1 MATIT
6 RQTSLLVAE
15 DWTKLYQ
22 TFRNADFKSYDFET
36 LRKSMVDYLRTYYP
50 EDFNDFIESS
60 EFIALIDLI
69 AFLGQSLA
77 FRADLNARENF
88 IDTAQRRDSI
98 LKLARLISYNP
109 KRNINAQGYLKFDSV
124 STTETVYDS
133 SGINLSGLV
142 INWADSSNDNWQE
155 QFTAIINAALLAN
168 QTISKPSNSQNI
180 NGIATSEYQINL
192 SSSVIP
198 TYGFNVN
205 LEGSRTPFEMVSP
218 TSAGQNY
225 IYEIPPTPN
234 QPFNIL
240 YKTDGLGNFSV
251 NTGFFLYFKQGSLA
265 SVDVNFLESLPN
277 RVYSVNVDNINNSDV
292 WLYSLDRN
300 GNPDQL
306 WTQVPAV
313 NATNIIYNQ
322 TSEQGSSTNR
332 NMYQVVT
339 RANDQIDLVFG
350 DGAFSNIPQGNFR
363 IYYRVSNGLSY
374 KITPSEMQGVIMP
387 INYVSRTGRI
397 ETLTI
402 RASLRYTVANAVSR
416 ETIEEIRQKAPQQ
429 YYTQNRMI
437 TGEDYNI
444 LPYTLFNDVLKT
456 KAVNRT
462 SSGVSR
468 YLDVIDTTGKYS
480 STNIFCQDG
489 VLYRDPF
496 VNSFTFDYVTTNDIF
511 KVINNSIKPIAGE
524 QETLQYFYANFPL
537 ISLTGVYWHYSTTI
551 NNGNTGFF
559 DDVAGKIIQIGPT
572 VASANKYIVQGS
584 IVRFNAGA
592 GNYFDAQNRVQTGT
606 PSKPGDKFYIY
617 AAIEKVVGDGTNGGQ
632 GNLSNG
638 QGPVT
643 INQVVPNGA
652 IADRVFAVFNNE
664 FSTSLVSSMISKIQ
678 AFENFG
684 LRYDIESVS
693 WKLIQDADLDTGEFS
708 LGAAGSSSG
717 NNLDSSWLIRFQ
729 TLGQTYTVFYR
740 GLNYVFE
747 SVGETNFYFD
757 DTVKVFDPKTGLTI
771 NDQIK
776 VLKVN
781 NKPDSSEQLALDYTW
796 YIYKNIIEVDG
807 YENPNKILITFP
819 DSDYDGIP
827 DNPELFELIVAPSI
841 DTDSKYVYFQETY
854 GYDNFVIQTPVDNAT
869 VNSFYNNISE
879 IEVAK
884 TLYQNGQLFYVPDIN
899 TFYQLT
905 ITGASY
911 TLSVAT
917 GYTAKIGRQDIYFQ
931 YRHNTPNY
939 RRIDPSP
946 NNIIDLYVLT
956 KQYAADYVAW
966 IQDTSGKVAEPS
978 PLTGEELGVSY
989 ASLENYKSVS
999 DSIIYNPAKFKPIF
1013 GDKAPISLQAKFK
1026 VVKNPNVVVGDNEI
1040 KSSVISAINTYFDI
1054 NNWDFGETF
1063 YFSELAAYLHTQLQP
1078 NISSIL
1084 IVPSSESSAFG
1095 SLLQINAAFNEIII
1109 SAATV
1114 NDVLIIPAI
1123 TAAQLNQTGSVIVG

>member
-77 FRADLNARENF
+77 FRGDLNARENF
-88 IDTAQRRDSI
+88 MDTAQRRDSI
-98 LKLARLISYNP
+98 LKLAKLISYNP
-109 KRNINAQGYLKFDSV
+109 KRNNNAHGYLKFDSV

-142 INWADSSNDNWQE
+142 INWADSGNDNWQE
-155 QFTAIINAALLAN
+155 QFTAIINSALLAN
-168 QTISKPSNSQNI
+168 QTISKPSNSQII
-180 NGIATSEYQINL
+180 NGITNSEYQINL
-192 SSSVIP
+192 INSIIP
-198 TYGFNVN
+198 TYGFNVSI
-205 LEGSRTPFEMVSP
+205 EGSRTPFEMVSP
-218 TSAGQNY
+218 TGIGRNY
-225 IYEIPPTPN
+225 IYEVPPTPN

-240 YKTDGLGNFSV
+240 YKSDGLGNFSV

-277 RVYSVNVDNINNSDV
+277 RVYSVNVDNINNTDV
-292 WLYSLDRN
+292 WLYSLDKN

-306 WTQVPAV
+306 WTPVPAV

-322 TSEQGSSTNR
+322 TGDQGSSKSR

-374 KITPSEMQGVIMP
+374 KITPSEMQGVVMP
-387 INYVSRTGRI
+387 INYVSRTGRT

-429 YYTQNRMI
+429 YYTQNRMV

-444 LPYTLFNDVLKT
+444 LPYTLFNDVLKA

-468 YLDVIDTTGKYS
+468 YLDVIDATGKYS

-496 VNSFTFDYVTTNDIF
+496 VNSFTFDYATTNDIY
-511 KVINNSIKPIAGE
+511 KIINNNVKPIAGE

-537 ISLTGVYWHYSTTI
+537 INLSDIYWHYSTTI
-551 NNGNTGFF
+551 NNGNTGYFV
-559 DDVAGKIIQIGPT
+559 DSAGKILQIGSL
-572 VASANKYIVQGS
+572 VASANKYIVQGA
-584 IVRFNAGA
+584 IVRFSAGA
-592 GNYFDAQNRVQTGT
+592 GNYFDAQNRVQVGT
-606 PSKPGDKFYIY
+606 PSKPGDKYYIY
-617 AAIEKVVGDGTNGGQ
+617 SAIQKIVGDGTNGGL
-632 GNLSNG
+632 GNLSTG
-638 QGPVT
+638 AGPIT
-643 INQVVPNGA
+643 INQIVPDGA
-652 IADRVFAVFNNE
+652 IADKVFAVFNNE
-664 FSTSLVSSMISKIQ
+664 FSPSLISTMVSKIQ
-678 AFENFG
+678 AFEDFG
-684 LRYDIESVS
+684 LRYDVDSVS
-693 WKLIQDADLDTGEFS
+693 WKLIQGADLSTNEFS
-708 LGAAGSSSG
+708 LSYAGDTSSQNG
-717 NNLDSSWLIRFQ
+717 DSSWLIRFQ
-729 TLGQTYTVFYR
+729 TLGQTYTVYYR

-747 SVGETNFYFD
+747 SVAETNFYFD
-757 DTVKVFDPKTGLTI
+757 DAVKVFDPKTGVTI

-776 VLKVN
+776 ILKVN
-781 NKPDSSEQLALDYTW
+781 NSPDSSEQLALDYTW

-807 YENPNKILITFP
+807 YENPKKIFITFP

-827 DNPELFELIVAPSI
+827 DNPELFELIVAPTVN
-841 DTDSKYVYFQETY
+841 TDDKYVYFQNTY
-854 GYDNFVIQTPVDNAT
+854 GYDNFVVQTPIDNST
-869 VNSFYNNISE
+869 VVSLYNTLNE
-879 IEVAK
+879 IIIAK
-884 TLYQNGQLFYVPDIN
+884 TLYQTGQLFYIPSLN

-905 ITGASY
+905 ITGSQY
-911 TLSVAT
+911 NISEVT
-917 GYTAKIGRQDIYFQ
+917 GYTAKSGRQDIYFQ

-956 KQYAADYVAW
+956 KQYAEDYVSW
-966 IQDTSGKVAEPS
+966 IQDTSGKVEQPS
-978 PLTGEELGVSY
+978 ALSGEELGIAY

-1013 GDKAPISLQAKFK
+1013 GDKAPINLQAKFK
-1026 VVKNPNVVVGDNEI
+1026 VVKNPNVVVGDNDI
-1040 KSSVISAINTYFDI
+1040 KSSVIAAINTYFDI

-1063 YFSELAAYLHTQLQP
+1063 YFSELAAFLHTQLQP
-1078 NISSIL
+1078 NISSIM

-1123 TAAQLNQTGSVIVG
+1123 TAAQLGQNGVVVVG